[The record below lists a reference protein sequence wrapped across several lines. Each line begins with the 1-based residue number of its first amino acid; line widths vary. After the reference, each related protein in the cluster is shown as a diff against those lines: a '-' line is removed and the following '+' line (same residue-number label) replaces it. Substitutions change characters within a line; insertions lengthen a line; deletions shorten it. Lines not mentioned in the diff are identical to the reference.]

1 MIDVLR
7 HLDGRVT
14 TMRLSLRKSQHESNS
29 TKDTH
34 AALRHKMVHE
44 QIQNRGIHNPHVLEV
59 MRKVPRHQ
67 FVEPAFLGQAY
78 EDRALPIDCNQTISQ
93 PYIVAF
99 MISALAVRRSDKV
112 LEVGTGTGYQT
123 ALLAELAGYVVSVE
137 RLQSLAE
144 SAENRLTKLGYSNV
158 NVVLADEKLGWRREA
173 PYDAIIVAAAAPKLV
188 RTFMDLREDGGRLM
202 IPVGSLENQQLIR
215 VTRSGETFAVDT
227 MGACRFVPLIG
238 DDAWSEDDVKNHS

>member
-1 MIDVLR
+1 MGGHDLDDARARLIDRLR
-7 HLDGRVT
+7 GEIADQRVVGA
-14 TMRLSLRKSQHESNS
+14 MER
-29 TKDTH
+29 
-34 AALRHKMVHE
+34 
-44 QIQNRGIHNPHVLEV
+44 
-59 MRKVPRHQ
+59 VPREL
-67 FVEPAFLGQAY
+67 FVPEGSRDMAY
-78 EDRALPIDCNQTISQ
+78 EDVPVPIGHGQTISQ

-99 MISALAVRRSDKV
+99 MISALAVRRSDKI

-123 ALLAELAGYVVSVE
+123 AILAELAGYVVSVE

-144 SAENRLTKLGYSNV
+144 SAETRLTKLGYSNV

-188 RTFMDLREDGGRLM
+188 RTFMDQMDDGGRLM

-215 VTRSGETFAVDT
+215 VTRSRETFAVDT

-238 DDAWSEDDVKNHS
+238 DDAWSEDDVQNHR